1 MCCWLWNLLAIFKE
15 LARKNVLERRENSK
29 HGRKHIE
36 KKSYLALQS
45 IVSEKSGFHEDVLY
59 ASAVLDESERD
70 ADELPLPFMHA
81 SIHGLA
87 VA

>member
-1 MCCWLWNLLAIFKE
+1 MDESTL
-15 LARKNVLERRENSK
+15 
-29 HGRKHIE
+29 

-45 IVSEKSGFHEDVLY
+45 IVSEKSAFHEDVLY